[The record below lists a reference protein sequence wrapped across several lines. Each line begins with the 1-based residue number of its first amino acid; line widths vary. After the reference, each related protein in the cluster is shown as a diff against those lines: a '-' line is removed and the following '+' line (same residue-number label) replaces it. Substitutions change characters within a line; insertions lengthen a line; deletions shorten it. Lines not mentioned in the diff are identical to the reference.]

1 MAVALGAVI
10 VVVVAVV
17 AVVVVVVVAV
27 VVVVVVV
34 VAVVVVVVVVV
45 VVLVVV
51 VVVGVVLGSVESSA
65 VFLFTPGIFWCP
77 CSVSGLVCGSLMT
90 CEPLHSLSET
100 SH

>member
-1 MAVALGAVI
+1 MT
-10 VVVVAVV
+10 VVVAVAVTV
-17 AVVVVVVVAV
+17 AVTATSRSSIIV
-27 VVVVVVV
+27 
-34 VAVVVVVVVVV
+34 
-45 VVLVVV
+45 VVV